1 MGKNAGKI
9 YLLINT
15 EIGKEQSVR
24 DSLQKIENV
33 RSADMITGR
42 YDIIAV
48 IEGGSVEEVFT
59 TVLNKIRSI
68 DGIVRTETNLVI
80 K

>member
-1 MGKNAGKI
+1 MEKDAGKI

-15 EIGKEQSVR
+15 EIGKERLVR
-24 DSLQKIENV
+24 DSLRKIANV
-33 RSADMITGR
+33 TSADMITGR

-48 IEGGSVEEVFT
+48 IEGGTVEDVFT

-68 DGIVRTETNLVI
+68 EGIVRTETNLVI
-80 K
+80 E

>member
-1 MGKNAGKI
+1 MGKDTGKI

-15 EIGKEQSVR
+15 EIGKEKSVR
-24 DSLQKIENV
+24 DSLRKIANV
-33 RSADMITGR
+33 TSADMITGR

-48 IEGGSVEEVFT
+48 IEGGTVEDVFT

-68 DGIVRTETNLVI
+68 EGIVRTETNLVI
-80 K
+80 E

>member
-15 EIGKEQSVR
+15 EIGKEHSVR
-24 DSLQKIENV
+24 DSLRKIENV
-33 RSADMITGR
+33 VSADMITGR

-68 DGIVRTETNLVI
+68 NGIVRTETNLVVE
-80 K
+80 

>member
-1 MGKNAGKI
+1 MGENIGKI

-15 EIGKEQSVR
+15 EIGKEISVR
-24 DSLQKIENV
+24 DSLRKIENV
-33 RSADMITGR
+33 KSADMITGR

-48 IEGGSVEEVFT
+48 IEGKTVEDVFT

-68 DGIVRTETNLVI
+68 DGITRTETNIVI
-80 K
+80 E